1 MHPTTP
7 LLWMMLCAA
16 TATAMRTAMRT
27 ISHVNTSL
35 SSIAPFL
42 HPRVWHF
49 CPSDPS
55 FWRERGRTVLAL
67 NGLKLH
73 SLLSSPAADLSTH
86 GFTMLHSNAKLAQL
100 VDHTRELL
108 DIVLETDQQDP
119 FLYHVRDNRFG
130 GPDRE
135 DILEACSKDSAF
147 ARVVNLNATTSVKNM
162 RTSLKALSQHV
173 VLLATKKYIKYRQ
186 ELDQYENNSNSNTT
200 NSSTLRLHCE
210 ELFAS
215 HSAIEEVLLHSDTAN
230 QGPLDTLVAWLPLNT
245 VNSNP
250 FIIQG
255 LEQWYGTHGLAVGE
269 ALLYIAP
276 GSGVH
281 SPEHGTAM
289 LPTDLLEDLSEYRTD
304 RGVAKE
310 RRRLIFILRVTKQ

>member
-1 MHPTTP
+1 MC
-7 LLWMMLCAA
+7 CAA
-16 TATAMRTAMRT
+16 TANALRIPTH
-27 ISHVNTSL
+27 INTSA
-35 SSIAPFL
+35 SSIAPFV

-55 FWRERGRTVLAL
+55 FWRERARTVFAL
-67 NGLKLH
+67 NDTKLH
-73 SLLSSPAADLSTH
+73 SLLSSPAAELSTH
-86 GFTMLHSNAKLAQL
+86 GFTMLHFNAKLAQL

-108 DIVLETDQQDP
+108 DTVLETDKQDP

-135 DILEACSKDSAF
+135 DILEVCSKASAF
-147 ARVVNLNATTSVKNM
+147 ARVVNPLNATTSVKNM

-173 VLLATKKYIKYRQ
+173 VLLAMKKYIKYRQ
-186 ELDQYENNSNSNTT
+186 ELDQYENNTT
-200 NSSTLRLHCE
+200 NSSNHPLEAVPLRLHCE

-215 HSAIEEVLLHSDTAN
+215 HSAVEEVLLHSDTAN
-230 QGPLDTLVAWLPLNT
+230 QGPLDTLVAWLPLNI

-255 LEQWYGTHGLAVGE
+255 QGQWHGTHGLAVGE

-289 LPTDLLEDLSEYRTD
+289 LPTDLLEDLSEYKTD

-310 RRRLIFILRVTKQ
+310 RRRLVFILRVTKQ

>member
-86 GFTMLHSNAKLAQL
+86 GFTMLHFNAKLAQL

-108 DIVLETDQQDP
+108 DIVLETDQQEIVGEFPGMTFAPRFSPDGSKIVMSYSDP
-119 FLYHVRDNRFG
+119 DVGNSEIYVLDLQTR
-130 GPDRE
+130 
-135 DILEACSKDSAF
+135 ISK
-147 ARVVNLNATTSVKNM
+147 RIT
-162 RTSLKALSQHV
+162 
-173 VLLATKKYIKYRQ
+173 
-186 ELDQYENNSNSNTT
+186 NNSSIDVSGSFSPDGKNIVFNS
-200 NSSTLRLHCE
+200 
-210 ELFAS
+210 ELC
-215 HSAIEEVLLHSDTAN
+215 D
-230 QGPLDTLVAWLPLNT
+230 
-245 VNSNP
+245 
-250 FIIQG
+250 G
-255 LEQWYGTHGLAVGE
+255 L
-269 ALLYIAP
+269 
-276 GSGVH
+276 
-281 SPEHGTAM
+281 
-289 LPTDLLEDLSEYRTD
+289 
-304 RGVAKE
+304 
-310 RRRLIFILRVTKQ
+310 